1 MLHTGVSMPRHKKGA
16 NSNNQEDHSQKAYQG
31 IRRLLYNKELVPG
44 QKIPYRELAERL
56 EMSPTPIIQALK
68 WLEIEGFVLHKPNRG
83 YYMTPFSLQEVEEIY
98 ELREIIEPSL
108 LTETVKRLDKKG
120 IKQLKAS
127 LDAHLSAEREF
138 YLKERFFKNTDF
150 HLTLASLSG
159 RKTQIRVLRHV
170 FDLLL
175 LKYGGNYIPIGSM
188 DVMDRDHQKTFEC
201 AVSGDV
207 KGAKATLSKHIGN
220 VKKEVLKGFKRA
232 LEEKEEFVFEAHAGK
247 FGMGMSHTG

>member
-1 MLHTGVSMPRHKKGA
+1 MPRHKKGA
-16 NSNNQEDHSQKAYQG
+16 NSNSQEDHSQKAYQG
-31 IRRLLYNKELVPG
+31 IRRLLYYKELVPG

-56 EMSPTPIIQALK
+56 SMSPTPIIQALK

-83 YYMTPFSLQEVEEIY
+83 YYMTPFSLQEIEEIY

-108 LTETVKRLDKKG
+108 LPETIKRLNKEG
-120 IKQLKAS
+120 IDRLKAS

-138 YLKERFFKNTDF
+138 YLKERLFKNTDF

-159 RKTQIRVLRHV
+159 RQTQIRVLRHV

-175 LKYGGNYIPIGSM
+175 LKYGGNHIPIGSM
-188 DVMDRDHQKTFEC
+188 DAMDKDHQKTFEC

-207 KGAKATLSKHIGN
+207 KGAKATLTKHICN
-220 VKKEVLKGFKRA
+220 VKKEVLKGFQRV
-232 LEEKEEFVFEAHAGK
+232 LEEKEESVFEAHAGK

>member
-1 MLHTGVSMPRHKKGA
+1 MPRQKNGKNL
-16 NSNNQEDHSQKAYQG
+16 NSQEDHSQKAHQG
-31 IRRLLYNKELVPG
+31 IRRLLYYKELVPG

-56 EMSPTPIIQALK
+56 NMSPTPIIQALK
-68 WLEIEGFVLHKPNRG
+68 WLEIEGFVVHKPNRG
-83 YYMTPFSLQEVEEIY
+83 YYMTPFSLQEIEEIF

-108 LTETVKRLDKKG
+108 LPETIKHLDKRG
-120 IKQLKAS
+120 VKQLKAS

-138 YLKERFFKNTDF
+138 YLKERLFKNTDF

-159 RKTQIRVLRHV
+159 RQTQIRVLRHV

-175 LKYGGNYIPIGSM
+175 LKYGGNHMPIGSM
-188 DVMDRDHQKTFEC
+188 DAMDKDHQKTFEC

-207 KGAKATLSKHIGN
+207 KRAKATLSKHICN
-220 VKKEVLKGFKRA
+220 VKKEVLKGFKRV
-232 LEEKEEFVFEAHAGK
+232 LEEKEKSVFEAHAGK

>member
-1 MLHTGVSMPRHKKGA
+1 MPRHKKGA
-16 NSNNQEDHSQKAYQG
+16 NSNGQEDHSQKAYQG
-31 IRRLLYNKELVPG
+31 IRRLLYFKELVPG

-56 EMSPTPIIQALK
+56 NMSPTPIIQALK

-83 YYMTPFSLQEVEEIY
+83 YYMTPFSLQEIEEIY

-108 LTETVKRLDKKG
+108 LPETVKRLDKGG
-120 IKQLKAS
+120 IKRLKVS
-127 LDAHLSAEREF
+127 LDAHLSAEREL
-138 YLKERFFKNTDF
+138 YLKERLFKNTDF

-159 RKTQIRVLRHV
+159 RQTQIRVLRHV

-175 LKYGGNYIPIGSM
+175 LKYGGNQMSLGSM
-188 DVMDRDHQKTFEC
+188 DAMDKDHQKTFEC

-207 KGAKATLSKHIGN
+207 KGAKATLSKHICN
-220 VKKEVLKGFKRA
+220 VKKEVLKGFKRV
-232 LEEKEEFVFEAHAGK
+232 LEEKEKSVFEAHPGK

>member
-1 MLHTGVSMPRHKKGA
+1 MPRQKNGKNL
-16 NSNNQEDHSQKAYQG
+16 NSQEDHSQKAHQG
-31 IRRLLYNKELVPG
+31 IRRLLYYKELVPG

-56 EMSPTPIIQALK
+56 NMSPTPIIQALK

-83 YYMTPFSLQEVEEIY
+83 YYMTPFSLQEIEEIF

-108 LTETVKRLDKKG
+108 LPETIKHLDKRG
-120 IKQLKAS
+120 VKQLKAS

-138 YLKERFFKNTDF
+138 YLKERLFKNTDF

-159 RKTQIRVLRHV
+159 RQTQIRVLRHV

-175 LKYGGNYIPIGSM
+175 LKYGGNHMPIGSM
-188 DVMDRDHQKTFEC
+188 DAMDKDHQKTFEC

-207 KGAKATLSKHIGN
+207 KRAKATLSKHICN
-220 VKKEVLKGFKRA
+220 VKKEVLKGFKRV
-232 LEEKEEFVFEAHAGK
+232 LEEKEKSVFEAHAGK